1 MSQKKIMIIS
11 SDSSSDFYGAHLA
24 EALKSMI
31 PEAALFGVGGS
42 MMEGREVQ
50 LLYNVS
56 DLENLGGLEVLKTSH
71 VIKRLV
77 QRISEAMDE
86 YRPELVVQ
94 IGLPAFSLKLVELA
108 KAKDLPVV
116 YYNSPLNWGTEPVKL
131 SRLAKAVDKI
141 IAVSRYESRLCE
153 SHGIDVEFAGH
164 PLVDL
169 MAPGAGQGLKD
180 ALELAE
186 DQPVAALLPG
196 GRETEV
202 KMYLPTFLKAVKRI
216 NIEQHCL
223 QTVIAVPKPIR
234 PECCMAMIEKSGLDA
249 VKITDDVAGALSL
262 AGTAVV
268 ASGPESILAALA
280 QVPAVA
286 VHKVATTA
294 YFVDKMLMRRSNFA
308 MVNFLMQEEIL
319 PELVQNEFTD
329 KKTAEAVLKLLQD
342 PHGHAAYLQKLER
355 LPEELG
361 TGGTIDRAARIIANM
376 L

>member
-1 MSQKKIMIIS
+1 MSRKDYDHR

-108 KAKDLPVV
+108 KAKELPVV

-141 IAVSRYESRLCE
+141 AVS
-153 SHGIDVEFAGH
+153 VMKAGC
-164 PLVDL
+164 VKATGS
-169 MAPGAGQGLKD
+169 MWN
-180 ALELAE
+180 
-186 DQPVAALLPG
+186 LPG
-196 GRETEV
+196 TPW
-202 KMYLPTFLKAVKRI
+202 LI
-216 NIEQHCL
+216 
-223 QTVIAVPKPIR
+223 
-234 PECCMAMIEKSGLDA
+234 
-249 VKITDDVAGALSL
+249 
-262 AGTAVV
+262 
-268 ASGPESILAALA
+268 
-280 QVPAVA
+280 
-286 VHKVATTA
+286 
-294 YFVDKMLMRRSNFA
+294 
-308 MVNFLMQEEIL
+308 
-319 PELVQNEFTD
+319 
-329 KKTAEAVLKLLQD
+329 
-342 PHGHAAYLQKLER
+342 
-355 LPEELG
+355 
-361 TGGTIDRAARIIANM
+361 
-376 L
+376 